1 MTMMVRGHWISS
13 LSWIFLFS
21 SGLEIQ
27 AKVNTPAA
35 RVYQSSEMAEH
46 VKRAQASVVS
56 IQTFVTSAKKG
67 GCRVGSG
74 FLYNNDGFVVTRRS
88 VIDGGDSILVTLADG
103 RERTAWVVC
112 HDSDTEVALLKISDD
127 NLSPIPLGKTSML
140 RDESQITVI
149 GNSLGIFPSMTLG
162 TFLGRQSD
170 GMLRLGVVV
179 PPGNSGSPVLD
190 ENGRLVGILAGRILE
205 DWDSDE
211 TVGKIG
217 VALPVESIKTVV
229 DDALHRLSR
238 EKGWVGISVVNL
250 DGQDS
255 GKGVRVVRIVSG
267 GPAHRAGI
275 CVGDTIVAFQGRNV
289 GYARELAEWVKQS
302 SPNDEVVFQIAKQGV
317 EISRP
322 VHVNTKPWIKKK
334 G

>member
-1 MTMMVRGHWISS
+1 MMVRGCWLSS
-13 LSWIFLFS
+13 LSWIFIFS

-27 AKVNTPAA
+27 AKLNAA
-35 RVYQSSEMAEH
+35 RLHPSQSSEMAEH

-56 IQTFVTSAKKG
+56 IQTFITHAKKG
-67 GCRVGSG
+67 VCRVGSG
-74 FLYNNDGFVVTRRS
+74 FLYNDEGFIVTRRS
-88 VIDGGDSILVTLADG
+88 VIDGGDSILVALADG
-103 RERTAWVVC
+103 RKRSAWIVY
-112 HDSDTEVALLKISDD
+112 HDSDTEVALLKISDN
-127 NLSPIPLGKTSML
+127 NLSPIPLGKTSIL
-140 RDESQITVI
+140 HDESQITVI
-149 GNSLGIFPSMTLG
+149 GNSLGIFPSVTLG

-205 DWDSDE
+205 DRNSHE
-211 TVGKIG
+211 AMGKIG
-217 VALPVESIKTVV
+217 IALPVEKIKSVV

-250 DGQDS
+250 DGGDS
-255 GKGVRVVRIVSG
+255 GKGVCVVRLVSG

-289 GYARELAEWVKQS
+289 GYAHELAEWVKKS
-302 SPNDEVVFQIAKQGV
+302 SPDDEVVFQIVKQG
-317 EISRP
+317 ETLSRS
-322 VHVNTKPWIKKK
+322 VHVSTKPWIRKR